1 MSEYNHLTRSD
12 YITSIDRS
20 STDDTSSPRSPK
32 SRTSQFIS
40 SGSSVS
46 SKLSRSSRFKK
57 KSDLGVPLTL
67 SMEDEV
73 DDGSESQWVGNGG
86 GGEETVSSPS
96 NAVSNALS
104 FADDDPFY
112 IFRGDLM
119 KKLSSVESELEKY
132 LDVVRNT
139 DTAVNTH
146 EVKETKKQ
154 LKRHIKQADSTLAD
168 LETTVRVV
176 EKQRDK
182 FPHITDK
189 EITERR
195 GFVDSSKNQISRAK
209 SGMQSEEVKN
219 KFARDERALTE
230 RRSGTGRINENQPL
244 PTYSGNGGDDSF
256 VEEGRSE
263 TMMMMQR
270 QDETLD
276 DLGMAVTRVGYMAE
290 SIHEEIDQQNKM
302 LKDLEDDLADA
313 EEQLGMVMGKLAKL
327 LKTKNKCQ
335 IGLILI
341 LSLIVLVLFF
351 LVIYM

>member
-1 MSEYNHLTRSD
+1 MSEYNQLTGSD
-12 YITSIDRS
+12 YINSIDRL
-20 STDDTSSPRSPK
+20 STDDTSSPRSMK
-32 SRTSQFIS
+32 SRSSQFIS

-46 SKLSRSSRFKK
+46 SKLSRSSRFKQ
-57 KSDLGVPLTL
+57 KSDLGIPLTL

-86 GGEETVSSPS
+86 GDEGKVSSPS
-96 NAVSNALS
+96 SAVTNGHA
-104 FADDDPFY
+104 FAEDDPFY

-119 KKLSSVESELEKY
+119 KKLSSVEGELEKY

-154 LKRHIKQADSTLAD
+154 LKRHIKQAESTLAD

-176 EKQRDK
+176 EKQREK

-209 SGMQSEEVKN
+209 SGMQSEEVKK

-230 RRSGTGRINENQPL
+230 RRSGTAIGGIDKNRPPPL
-244 PTYSGNGGDDSF
+244 ESGNGGDDSF
-256 VEEGRSE
+256 LEEGRSE
-263 TMMMMQR
+263 TMMMMKR

-290 SIHEEIDQQNKM
+290 SIHEEIDHQNKM
-302 LKDLEDDLADA
+302 LRELEDDLADA
-313 EEQLGMVMGKLAKL
+313 EEQLGLKLH
-327 LKTKNKCQ
+327 
-335 IGLILI
+335 
-341 LSLIVLVLFF
+341 VRV
-351 LVIYM
+351 